1 MPFTVKGAEV
11 DRIEY
16 AQAMEMVEFV
26 ALVENR
32 KWRWSMEI
40 PTNNDARVY

>member
-11 DRIEY
+11 ERIER

-26 ALVENR
+26 VLVENR
-32 KWRWSMEI
+32 GWRWSMEI